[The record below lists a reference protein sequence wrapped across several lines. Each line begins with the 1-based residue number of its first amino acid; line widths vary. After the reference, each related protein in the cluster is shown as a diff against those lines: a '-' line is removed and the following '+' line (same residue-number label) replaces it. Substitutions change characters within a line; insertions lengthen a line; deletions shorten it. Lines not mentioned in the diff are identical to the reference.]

1 MFDLTYFYEG
11 EELTVLKELPN
22 TYKMPDAIDEVL
34 GTTKTLV
41 EAATLLHETGMWQWF
56 QIYNLWNNN
65 GQVSEMFAQPVY
77 EDTLAELTSHFRDSF
92 KADRSVAVS
101 SIKVIVDGMEFDGD
115 EMSRFRMTTA
125 IAAAVDDADTT
136 KWALADN
143 SVADVTRVQLGQA
156 LRLSG
161 IEMENI
167 WFQE

>member
-1 MFDLTYFYEG
+1 MFDLTYFYEDA
-11 EELTVLKELPN
+11 ELTTLKELPN
-22 TYKMPDAIDEVL
+22 TYKMPEAIVEVL
-34 GTTKTLV
+34 GTTKTIE
-41 EAATLLHETGMWQWF
+41 EAATLLYETGMWQWF

-77 EDTLAELTSHFRDSF
+77 EDTLTGLTSHFRDSF
-92 KADRSVAVS
+92 KASRSDAVNN
-101 SIKVIVDGMEFDGD
+101 IKVTVDGMEFDGD

-125 IAAAVDDADTT
+125 VAASADDIETT

-143 SVADVTRVQLGQA
+143 TVADVTRVQLSQA

-167 WFQE
+167 WFQV